1 MENKAVNTEVLN
13 DLIEINNDRIVG
25 YQKASEEL
33 SPEDNDLKSVFAEMI
48 RQSQQNKS
56 ELTQEVQVL
65 GDEPEKGTT
74 NSGKIYRAWM
84 DLKAVFTGHDR
95 HTVLENCEFGEDS
108 AKKAY
113 KEALETEGLAAHLHT
128 LIAAQQVSL
137 KQSHDKIKSLR
148 DQYVER

>member
-13 DLIEINNDRIVG
+13 DLIQINNDRIVG

-33 SPEDNDLKSVFAEMI
+33 SAEDQDLKSVFAEMI
-48 RQSQQNKS
+48 IQSQQNKS
-56 ELTQEVQVL
+56 ALTQEVQVL
-65 GDEPEKGTT
+65 GEEPEKGTT
-74 NSGKIYRAWM
+74 TSGKIYRTWM

-113 KEALETEGLAAHLHT
+113 KMAVETEGLSAYLYT
-128 LIAAQQVSL
+128 LIADQQAAL
-137 KQSHDKIKSLR
+137 KQSHDKIKNLR
-148 DQYVER
+148 DQYVEK